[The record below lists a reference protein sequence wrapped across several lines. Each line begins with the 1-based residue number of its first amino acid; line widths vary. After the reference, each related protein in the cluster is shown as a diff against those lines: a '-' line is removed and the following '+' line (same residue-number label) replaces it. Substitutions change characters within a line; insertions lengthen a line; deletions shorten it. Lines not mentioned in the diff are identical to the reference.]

1 MGNATALATLTV
13 LLWDL
18 EDCVGTGCEEVPFG
32 VIVPVGLDCVRL
44 DFTEVSRLG
53 IDAVGV
59 AVTVAGATGAT
70 VMTLPGSGQEEN
82 PK

>member
-13 LLWDL
+13 LSWDL
-18 EDCVGTGCEEVPFG
+18 EDCVGTGCVEVPFG
-32 VIVPVGLDCVRL
+32 VAVPVGLDCVRL
-44 DFTEVSRLG
+44 DFTEVRRLG

-59 AVTVAGATGAT
+59 AVTVAGATVT
-70 VMTLPGSGQEEN
+70 NLLGSGQEAN